1 MTVHLPLADELPS
14 ASLPTDGRRR
24 RIHPADVHGRFR
36 RARTAV
42 YAALIVL
49 WAVLPWLRV
58 SGHPALF
65 VDLEAHELFLFGLTF
80 NPQDTWLLFF
90 LLTGVGF
97 GLVYATALAG
107 RVWCGW
113 ACPQTVFLEGVYRR
127 LERWIEGSREK
138 RMRRDA
144 GPMTTEKIVRK
155 LASHTAFAIAS
166 LAIGHIVL
174 AYFVSLPKALAMVRQ
189 SPGAHPEAFAWILAV
204 SALLYLNFAWFRE
217 QFCVVLCP
225 YGRLQSAL
233 VDEHSLVVGY
243 DARRGEPR
251 GKKGTQGAG
260 DCVDCKRCVVVCP
273 TGIDIRNG
281 VQMECVACTACID
294 ACDEIMDRLGRS
306 RGLVR
311 YDSLEGLS
319 GKARRVWRPRI
330 ALYSALLLVGT
341 AVALI
346 ATRRRTDF
354 EATLLRLPGEP
365 YTIDGPDV
373 RDAFQVHIVNKRA
386 EAIEYAI
393 EVETA
398 QDMTPLVPMPV
409 VTVDPLGDV
418 RVPVFLAVPRAA
430 FQSEFPVHVRVTPSR
445 APTNTTTVTA
455 TFLGPG
461 R

>member
-14 ASLPTDGRRR
+14 ASLPADGRRS

-49 WAVLPWLRV
+49 WAVLPWIRV
-58 SGHPALF
+58 GGHPALF
-65 VDLEAHELFLFGLTF
+65 VDVETRELFFFGLTF

-97 GLVYATALAG
+97 GLLYATALAG

-127 LERWIEGSREK
+127 LERWIEGPREK
-138 RMRRDA
+138 RIRRDA
-144 GPMTTEKIVRK
+144 GAVTTEKVVRK
-155 LASHTAFAIAS
+155 IASHTAYVAAS
-166 LAIGHIVL
+166 LVIAHIVL
-174 AYFVSLPKALAMVRQ
+174 AYFVSLPRAVAMVRQ

-243 DARRGEPR
+243 DARRGDPR
-251 GKKGTQGAG
+251 GKKGAAGAG

-281 VQMECVACTACID
+281 VQMECLACTACID
-294 ACDEIMDRLGRS
+294 ACDEIMDRLGRP

-319 GKARRVWRPRI
+319 GKARHVWRPRI
-330 ALYSALLLVGT
+330 VLYSALLLVG
-341 AVALI
+341 AIVAAI
-346 ATRRRTDF
+346 ATHGRSDF

-365 YTIDGPDV
+365 YTVDGPDV
-373 RDAFQVHIVNKRA
+373 RDAFQLHVVNKRA
-386 EAIEYAI
+386 QSVEYSV
-393 EVETA
+393 EVDAAPGMTA
-398 QDMTPLVPMPV
+398 LVPMPV
-409 VTVDPLGDV
+409 VTVDPLGDA
-418 RVPVFLAVPRAA
+418 RVPMFLAVRRGA
-430 FQSEFPVHVRVTPSR
+430 FRSEFAVHVRVRPSHEPDR
-445 APTNTTTVTA
+445 AATVTA
-455 TFLGPG
+455 TFLGPA